1 MIIGKKIGMT
11 QVFDENG
18 KITSVTVIK
27 ASPLFI
33 VGKRTLEKD
42 GYSAVIIGYGEK
54 KKNIRKSEKTYYE
67 KLRIKPPEKIAEF
80 RIKEELLKEFEI
92 GKELKLDFKFS
103 NKNQLVKEDMIVDVT
118 GWTKGRGFQGVI
130 KRLGYHGGPETRGSR
145 FHRRPGAIGAHTDPG
160 RVIKGKGMPGRMGVR
175 RKTIK
180 NLKIKKVD
188 VENGIICISGPT
200 PGPRNSWILIRGNYE
215 Y

>member
-11 QVFDENG
+11 QVFDDNG
-18 KITSVTVIK
+18 KLTSVTVIK
-27 ASPLFI
+27 ASPLFVI
-33 VGKRTLEKD
+33 GKKTIEND
-42 GYSAVIIGYGEK
+42 GYSAIIMGFGEK
-54 KKNIRKSEKTYYE
+54 KKNIRKNEKVYFE
-67 KLRIKPPEKIAEF
+67 KIGIKPPEKIVEF
-80 RIKEELLKEFEI
+80 RMKEELLKEFEI

-103 NKNQLVKEDMIVDVT
+103 NKNPLIKEGMKIDIT

-130 KRLGYHGGPETRGSR
+130 KRHGFHGGPETRGSR

-175 RKTIK
+175 KKTIK
-180 NLKIKKVD
+180 SMKIKKVD
-188 VENGIICISGPT
+188 IENGIICISGPI
-200 PGPRNSWILIRGNYE
+200 PGARNGWILIRGVYE